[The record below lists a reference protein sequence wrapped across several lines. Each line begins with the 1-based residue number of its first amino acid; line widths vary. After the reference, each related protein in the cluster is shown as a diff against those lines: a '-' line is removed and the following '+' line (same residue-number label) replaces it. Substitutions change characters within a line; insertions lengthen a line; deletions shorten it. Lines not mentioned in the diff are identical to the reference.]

1 MNHAVQAVTP
11 VELIQSEEAFPL
23 AYHGLFI
30 DEADDPSMDDEPVES
45 DRAALAALRESDP
58 DSYRMVVFGWA

>member
-1 MNHAVQAVTP
+1 MNHAVQSERP
-11 VELIQSEEAFPL
+11 VELVQEEAFPL

-30 DEADDPSMDDEPVES
+30 DEEVDPAIDHELVEG
-45 DRAALAALRESDP
+45 DRAALEALRESDP